1 MRHRLKADLVLDAQD
16 KVDGFRRVPP
26 PRPVGYRN
34 IVGLEQLESSN
45 GFEQL
50 PEAGVGSWRENSN
63 DTVRLP
69 LPRMSMIF
77 MDAAI
82 AL

>member
-1 MRHRLKADLVLDAQD
+1 MLDAQD
-16 KVDGFRRVPP
+16 KVDGFSARTASG
-26 PRPVGYRN
+26 PVGYRN
-34 IVGLEQLESSN
+34 VVGIKWLQSCN

-50 PEAGVGSWRENSN
+50 LEAGVGSWRKNSN

-69 LPRMSMIF
+69 RLRMSMIF